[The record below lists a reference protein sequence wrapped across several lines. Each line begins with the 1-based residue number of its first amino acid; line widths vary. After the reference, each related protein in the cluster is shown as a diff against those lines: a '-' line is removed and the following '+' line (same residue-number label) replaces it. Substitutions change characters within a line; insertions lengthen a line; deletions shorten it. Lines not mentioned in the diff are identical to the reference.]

1 MNDSQFRETPFD
13 AIMSQ
18 YGTSG
23 GGGSCDGDFGMG
35 LIHRWRGVGKEYCAA
50 RSPTSSSLKC
60 HLVKQTRHH
69 GDGDQLCVGTNLRI
83 DLKDFASP
91 AVTDAIMGK
100 YISSK
105 HSAQPYIK
113 YSRGTLSGTCDLN
126 RELWQ
131 KKSFPGWNLDW
142 QQAFETLLGDSES
155 DLQCDAWIE
164 EPTLLVQRDT
174 FANFFHDS
182 EDFFNVFIALAVLKW
197 STKNLQIIVADLY
210 PKGPFYDI
218 WEKVFAGDRPPL
230 TAWDLKSKYGAK
242 KLCFRNLAVGIF
254 GPASPITVASWR
266 TPCFHTPLVRAYADY
281 VVRGLG
287 LERQTHYAQEAPPK
301 KVVVTWM
308 ARRASSQWPER
319 RFCDSENSFFRCE
332 DWQHLDKRSLGRMIR
347 NDQEAVQALKGLE
360 ERKWANGAHVQF
372 READYNLLTF
382 EEQIVMDATT
392 DVMVGPHGAGLLHN
406 IFMPDRATLVELH
419 VDNSGA
425 NQHFHNLARWQGRKY
440 VAKTMSN
447 PLDIIELTKTITQVV
462 ENIDVGSY

>member
-1 MNDSQFRETPFD
+1 
-13 AIMSQ
+13 
-18 YGTSG
+18 
-23 GGGSCDGDFGMG
+23 
-35 LIHRWRGVGKEYCAA
+35 
-50 RSPTSSSLKC
+50 
-60 HLVKQTRHH
+60 
-69 GDGDQLCVGTNLRI
+69 
-83 DLKDFASP
+83 
-91 AVTDAIMGK
+91 
-100 YISSK
+100 
-105 HSAQPYIK
+105 
-113 YSRGTLSGTCDLN
+113 
-126 RELWQ
+126 
-131 KKSFPGWNLDW
+131 
-142 QQAFETLLGDSES
+142 
-155 DLQCDAWIE
+155 
-164 EPTLLVQRDT
+164 
-174 FANFFHDS
+174 
-182 EDFFNVFIALAVLKW
+182 VLKW